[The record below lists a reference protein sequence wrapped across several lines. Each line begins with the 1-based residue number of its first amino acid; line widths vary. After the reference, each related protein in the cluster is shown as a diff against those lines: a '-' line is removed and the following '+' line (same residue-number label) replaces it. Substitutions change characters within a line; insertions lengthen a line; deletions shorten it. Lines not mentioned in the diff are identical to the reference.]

1 MPPATI
7 GIGDFAKA
15 THLTIKTLRHYHRI
29 GLLEP
34 AQVDE
39 ITGYRRYGTDQ
50 IRQALIISRF
60 RKLDMPLDTIHEVL
74 AAPDL
79 ATRNAAIA
87 AHLERLETA
96 LEHTRSAA
104 QSLRDLLGRA
114 EPLPATIEHLAVPAT
129 ETAAI
134 TATID
139 ADDDTIP
146 WVLGA
151 LGELRATVAAQH
163 VTVTGLAGGIYADEL
178 FTEARGEATLFL
190 PCTGEIRPAG
200 RVKSG
205 DRPGRRARDD
215 RAHGP
220 PHGSRPFVRRVGCL
234 CCRTRAG
241 GTWTDPR
248 VLPHRPCRHARSRTV
263 AHADRMADLP
273 DHTVT
278 RAPTGRTETRARS
291 PARTSVTNSDGAS

>member
-1 MPPATI
+1 MTAATI

-74 AAPDL
+74 SAPDL

-114 EPLPATIEHLAVPAT
+114 EPLPATIERLAVPAT
-129 ETAAI
+129 EAAAI

-139 ADDDTIP
+139 ADEDTIP
-146 WVLGA
+146 WILGA

-163 VTVTGLAGGIYADEL
+163 ITVTGLAGGIYADEL
-178 FTEARGEATLFL
+178 FTEARGEATLFV

-200 RVKSG
+200 RVTSVIVPDAELATIVHAG
-205 DRPGRRARDD
+205 PHTGLDRSYGALAAYVAEHELAVPGPIREYYLTDLADTLD
-215 RAHGP
+215 RE
-220 PHGSRPFVRRVGCL
+220 RW
-234 CCRTRAG
+234 RTRIG
-241 GTWTDPR
+241 WPIFQI
-248 VLPHRPCRHARSRTV
+248 
-263 AHADRMADLP
+263 
-273 DHTVT
+273 
-278 RAPTGRTETRARS
+278 AP
-291 PARTSVTNSDGAS
+291 

>member
-1 MPPATI
+1 MTPATI

-79 ATRNAAIA
+79 ATRNAVIT

-114 EPLPATIEHLAVPAT
+114 EPLPATIEHLAVPAAAA
-129 ETAAI
+129 AAI
-134 TATID
+134 TATIA

-146 WVLGA
+146 WILGA
-151 LGELRATVAAQH
+151 LGELCATLAAQDIP
-163 VTVTGLAGGIYADEL
+163 VTGLAGGIYADEL
-178 FTEARGEATLFL
+178 FTEGRGEATLFL
-190 PCTGEIRPAG
+190 PCAGKIRPAG
-200 RVKSG
+200 RVKSVIVPEAELATIVHAG
-205 DRPGRRARDD
+205 PHTDVDRSYGALAAYVAEHALAVPGPIREYYLTDLVDSPDQERW
-215 RAHGP
+215 
-220 PHGSRPFVRRVGCL
+220 
-234 CCRTRAG
+234 RTRIG
-241 GTWTDPR
+241 WPIFQT
-248 VLPHRPCRHARSRTV
+248 
-263 AHADRMADLP
+263 
-273 DHTVT
+273 
-278 RAPTGRTETRARS
+278 AP
-291 PARTSVTNSDGAS
+291 